1 MKIAEYVENDR
12 ILARSLLYLC
22 WGGFTLIHPGTT
34 TEKSVSQAVSLDRTK
49 NRHAPPQ
56 VRGRQMLASITM
68 RAGSSG
74 CIIPKHHVI
83 TAVLWP
89 PNSNISIIVKY

>member
-49 NRHAPPQ
+49 NRHAPP
-56 VRGRQMLASITM
+56 
-68 RAGSSG
+68 AG
-74 CIIPKHHVI
+74 
-83 TAVLWP
+83 
-89 PNSNISIIVKY
+89 